1 MRLSGLALALVAS
14 LALASAAGAA
24 DASRAGQILARLAN
38 ANQWR
43 DHVMIVAHRGGW
55 KENGRIVT
63 AENSVAGV
71 NASIALGVE
80 IVELDVQASRDGHFV
95 VMHDT
100 WLDRTTTC
108 RGLVV
113 EHTLAQ
119 LKACRIVI
127 EGTGAVTDERVATL
141 AEMLAVTKDRVLVNI
156 DNKLGPGSIAG
167 MVAVARSVGVED
179 QVILKENI
187 WNTERLSQV
196 RRLVSDAGDG
206 FHFMPIVADDAV
218 RDPRF
223 VETVSATMASSVV
236 EMINWR
242 NAEEGMTPT
251 GGALFSPRTRAVST
265 RVNCPLSVNAYPILN
280 KPSGYLAGG
289 RGDELAVSSGQPQEV
304 FGFWVDRGATIIQT
318 DEPKAAIAW
327 LETNGYRRP
336 YEGQAGLQSAAIIN

>member
-1 MRLSGLALALVAS
+1 MRLSGLVLALVAS
-14 LALASAAGAA
+14 FALVSAASAT

-55 KENGRIVT
+55 KENGSIVM
-63 AENSVAGV
+63 AENSIAGV

-80 IVELDVQASRDGHFV
+80 IVELDVQASKDGQFV

-108 RGLVV
+108 RGLVAERTV
-113 EHTLAQ
+113 TE
-119 LKACRIVI
+119 LKSCRLVV
-127 EGTGAVTDERVATL
+127 EGTGAVTGERVSTL

-156 DNKLGPGSIAG
+156 DNKLGPDSIAG
-167 MVAVARSVGVED
+167 MVAVARAMGVED

-187 WNTERLSQV
+187 WSAERLTQMQ
-196 RRLVSDAGDG
+196 RLVADAGTG

-218 RDPRF
+218 SDPRF

-236 EMINWR
+236 EMIAWR
-242 NAEEGMTPT
+242 GDAPGPT
-251 GGALFSPRTRAVST
+251 AAGGALFSPRTRAVSARGNWHLWVDT
-265 RVNCPLSVNAYPILN
+265 YAIVN
-280 KPSGYLAGG
+280 KPGGFLSGG
-289 RGDELAVSSGQPQEV
+289 RGDELAVASGRPEDV

-327 LETNGYRRP
+327 LDANGFRKP
-336 YEGQAGLQSAAIIN
+336 YTGDAMQAAMVSQ